1 MNDKECAIS
10 TGSSRKSMNWAQ
22 ETVTLSDLYERLQMP
37 LRGKETIAEYLSLP
51 KSEQDRRK
59 DTGGFVGGRLS
70 GLRRKA
76 DSVIDRSIITLDFDA
91 LPPYGTEKIIATLD
105 AAGYGYCVYS
115 TRKHRPE
122 APRLRVIIATDR
134 AMTVDEYGAVSRR
147 IAKHLGMDW
156 ADPTTFEASRLMYWP
171 SCCADGEYIFEY
183 KDRPFLCVDEVLQ
196 SYTVLWGDWRDIS
209 HWPKHPAEN
218 KTISYGTRQQDPQ
231 EKKGPIGVFCRLY
244 HFERVI
250 DELIPDVYDPVDTDP
265 NRYTYRKGTTT
276 GGAIVYDNGD
286 FLYSHHA
293 TDPCGGRLVNMF
305 DLVRVHKFGNLDAGA
320 LPDTPT
326 LRLPSYSAA
335 LEYIKSLPDV
345 QAALT
350 QELAEEAR
358 QAFAPFAASGEPD
371 NTALDKLAGFN
382 GKTICLEIVRA
393 ALEAFG
399 YSVRTNLI
407 TAQMEAAGLPAKYSA
422 GNGLNTMPIVLK
434 DILKR
439 FNIKGSND
447 QAIVGYL
454 GVIADEGRYN
464 PVCEMMRG
472 TEWDGTDRL
481 SALIDGI
488 LGLNDPFEKML
499 VRKWLLQCVALAFN
513 SEVEPIGAE
522 GVLTLQGEQGIG
534 KTELFRR
541 MAIRAE
547 WFAEGVSLDMSNK
560 DSIIKS
566 VSCWICELGEL
577 DSTTRREQAALKGH
591 LTAATDSIRAPY
603 ARAATRSPRR
613 TSFCATVNP
622 DAFLTD
628 PTGNRRYWVIQTRN
642 IDLAA
647 LLSTDRE
654 WFIQL
659 WAQVYHLW
667 KKDRNGFRLTSKE
680 RDILASRN
688 KQYETY
694 LPGEEEIRQLL
705 QNGFE
710 TIPIEQWTAWSAAAL
725 RRQLSWAGTC
735 GNLSTQQIG
744 RALGRIRQ
752 DFPEIKQIPGHN
764 HLVQYLLPLPAQ
776 NAMK

>member
-1 MNDKECAIS
+1 MSK
-10 TGSSRKSMNWAQ
+10 AQ
-22 ETVTLSDLYERLQMP
+22 QDDL
-37 LRGKETIAEYLSLP
+37 
-51 KSEQDRRK
+51 K
-59 DTGGFVGGRLS
+59 DVGGFVIGRLN
-70 GLRRKA
+70 GPRRKA
-76 DSVIDRSIITLDFDA
+76 ENILDRDAVTLDFDTIPA
-91 LPPYGTEKIIATLD
+91 YGTD
-105 AAGYGYCVYS
+105 AVVRGVEALGCGYCLHS

-122 APRLRVIIATDR
+122 APRLRVIIVTDR
-134 AMTVDEYGAVSRR
+134 LMSPDEYELVARMIAAR
-147 IAKHLGMDW
+147 IGMQM
-156 ADPTTFEASRLMYWP
+156 ADPTTFEPSRLMYWP
-171 SCCADGEYIFEY
+171 SCCADSEYVY
-183 KDRPFLCVDEVLQ
+183 KCDTSKPLLSVDSMLQ
-196 SYTVLWGDWRDIS
+196 QFALLYGDWRDMTY
-209 HWPKHPAEN
+209 WPKHPKETQPSQRGKKQA
-218 KTISYGTRQQDPQ
+218 DPT
-231 EKKGPIGVFCRLY
+231 EKGGAIGAFCKLY
-244 HFERVI
+244 SVWRVI
-250 DELIPDVYDPVDTDP
+250 EELIPDVYDPVDTDP
-265 NRYTYRKGTTT
+265 NRFTYHGGTTT
-276 GGAIVYDNGD
+276 GGAIVYDGGK
-286 FLYSHHA
+286 FLYSHHS
-293 TDPCGGRLVNMF
+293 TDPANGQRNAF
-305 DLVRVHKFGNLDAGA
+305 DLLRIHKFGELDADAVQG
-320 LPDTPT
+320 TPT

-335 LEYIKSLPDV
+335 LEYVRALPDV
-345 QAALT
+345 QAALL

-358 QAFAPFAASGEPD
+358 QAFAPFVATGEPD
-371 NTALDKLAGFN
+371 EAALDKLAGFT
-382 GKTICLEIVRA
+382 GKTISLEIVRA

-399 YSVRTNLI
+399 YSVRTNLV
-407 TAQMEAAGLPAKYSA
+407 TAQMEVAGLPAKYSA
-422 GNGLNTMPIVLK
+422 GNGLNTIPIVLK

-439 FNIKGSND
+439 FSIKGTND
-447 QAIVGYL
+447 QAIIGYL

-464 PVCEMMRG
+464 PVCEMMQG
-472 TEWDGTDRL
+472 TEWDGADRL
-481 SALIDGI
+481 SALVNNL

-513 SEVEPIGAE
+513 SEVEPVGAE

-541 MAIRAE
+541 LAIHAA

-591 LTAATDSIRAPY
+591 LTAATDNIRAPY

-628 PTGNRRYWVIQTRN
+628 PTGNRRYWVIQVRN

-647 LLSTDRE
+647 LLSTDRD
-654 WFIQL
+654 WFVQL
-659 WAQVYHLW
+659 WAQVYRLW
-667 KKDRNGFRLTSKE
+667 KEDRDGFRLTNNE
-680 RDILASRN
+680 RDMLVSRN

-710 TIPIEQWTAWSAAAL
+710 TIPVEQWTAWSAAAL
-725 RRQLSWAGTC
+725 RRQLSWAGAG
-735 GNLSTQQIG
+735 GNLTTQQIG

-752 DFPEIKQIPGHN
+752 DFPEIKQLSGHN